1 MTLSHSIPAAMTAS
15 LPIIP
20 LEIRRYH
27 ATLHP
32 TDSRFAAA
40 ARLLQA
46 LWREERGWP
55 MGTLDTP
62 VGPLP
67 LGSRLRDDYARAG
80 ANFLSR
86 KVAERVRLEL
96 AYRRPGALYDERR
109 VWANL
114 LASQPLAFNLLVPLQ
129 LDPGL
134 ATAFFRRL
142 LPDLGLDTVLEIGF
156 EHTPGRRDPRFLGDG
171 TALDALVTYRT
182 PQGRRGFIAL
192 ELKYAEPAPAGGPAT
207 TPYLDELAL
216 TSGLYADPLDPA
228 LCAGGLRQLRREHLL
243 AWLLCREGY
252 DEGCFVLLAPG
263 LNDGWITAGRTY
275 EQRLAPAGATVPFR
289 LVALEEAVAAVPGGG
304 EPAAFLEDRYLAF
317 GKVHQLVLGADLP
330 PLPASEHGDA
340 VAQVAMSEPS
350 PRHRPVTGGKAT
362 SVRSGRR
369 SGGISVRRAAQRS
382 LTR

>member
-156 EHTPGRRDPRFLGDG
+156 EHTPGRRDPRFLRPPP
-171 TALDALVTYRT
+171 RT
-182 PQGRRGFIAL
+182 WTNSR
-192 ELKYAEPAPAGGPAT
+192 
-207 TPYLDELAL
+207 
-216 TSGLYADPLDPA
+216 S
-228 LCAGGLRQLRREHLL
+228 
-243 AWLLCREGY
+243 
-252 DEGCFVLLAPG
+252 
-263 LNDGWITAGRTY
+263 
-275 EQRLAPAGATVPFR
+275 
-289 LVALEEAVAAVPGGG
+289 
-304 EPAAFLEDRYLAF
+304 
-317 GKVHQLVLGADLP
+317 
-330 PLPASEHGDA
+330 LPASTRIR
-340 VAQVAMSEPS
+340 ST
-350 PRHRPVTGGKAT
+350 RPCAPAAYG
-362 SVRSGRR
+362 S
-369 SGGISVRRAAQRS
+369 SGGSTCSPGCSAGRATTRAAS
-382 LTR
+382 CYSPPG